1 MAEKKPSADIADL
14 LQEDR
19 SFPPSKE
26 FRANTNI
33 NDEGLYARAE
43 KDPEAFWPSF
53 ASELES
59 FTPWTNVLEWKPPH
73 AKWFLG
79 GTINA
84 SVNCVDRHVRGARRN
99 KAALI
104 WEGEPGDRRT
114 LTYFDLFRQVSAFAN
129 VLKSLGIK
137 KGDRVALYLPL
148 IPELAIAMLACA
160 RIGAVHSVVF
170 GGFSAESLRD
180 RINDQQAR
188 LLITADGG
196 YRRGQTVP
204 LKQGADEAIADAPS
218 IENVIVVQRGGG
230 PMGSAGSMPAHMKE
244 GRDHWYHRLMEDA
257 SITCEPEPMDA
268 EDMLYIL
275 YTSGT
280 TGKPKG
286 IVHTTGGYLVGT
298 YATTK
303 LVFDL
308 RDEDVYWCTAD
319 IGWVT
324 GHSYVVY
331 GPLANGATV
340 VMYEGA
346 PDWPQKDRFWSLIE
360 RYGVTVFYTAPTA
373 IRAFMK
379 WGSEWPTRHDLS
391 SLRLLGTVGEP
402 INPEAWVW
410 YYHFIGGDRCPVV
423 DTWWQTETGAILIT
437 PLPGVTTL
445 KPGSATRPFPGIAAE
460 IRTDKGEKIEIGGGL
475 LALTRPWPSMLRGIY
490 GDPERYVRQYWSK
503 WGPGVY
509 VTGDGAKRDADG
521 CFWLLGRVDDVIN
534 VAGHRIGT
542 TEVESAL
549 VDHPSVAEAAV
560 VGRAHE
566 IKGQA
571 IAAFVTVKE
580 GTQATKQLAD
590 DLKEHVVKK
599 IGAIARPDD
608 ILFSADLPKTRSGK
622 IMRRL
627 LRDIAE
633 GKALGDTT
641 TLADPGVVAKLKAKY
656 EEELS

>member
-1 MAEKKPSADIADL
+1 MPDKRAEFDDL
-14 LQEDR
+14 LREDR
-19 SFPPSKE
+19 VFPPSDQ
-26 FRANTNI
+26 FRAHAVVR
-33 NDEGLYARAE
+33 DESVYA
-43 KDPEAFWPSF
+43 EADRDSEGHW
-53 ASELES
+53 ARLAGELEWS
-59 FTPWTNVLEWKPPH
+59 RPWQQVLEWQPPH

-79 GTINA
+79 GQLNA
-84 SVNCVDRHVRGARRN
+84 CVNCVDRHARGPRRN
-99 KAALI
+99 KAAII

-114 LTYFDLFRQVSAFAN
+114 LTYFDLQREVSKFAN
-129 VLKSLGIK
+129 VLRSLGAK
-137 KGDRVALYLPL
+137 KGDRVALYMPL
-148 IPELAIAMLACA
+148 VPELAIAMLACA

-180 RINDQQAR
+180 RINDAQAK
-188 LLITADGG
+188 LLVTADGG
-196 YRRGQTVP
+196 FRRGQIVQ
-204 LKQGADEAIADAPS
+204 LKQVADEAVAGTPS
-218 IENVIVVQRGGG
+218 IEHVVVFKRGGDT
-230 PMGSAGSMPAHMKE
+230 PIPVAMKE
-244 GRDHWYHRLMEDA
+244 GRDHWYHELMARASSRCDA
-257 SITCEPEPMDA
+257 EAMDA

-286 IVHTTGGYLVGT
+286 IIHTTGGYMVGT

-303 LVFDL
+303 MVFDL
-308 RDEDVYWCTAD
+308 KEDDVFWCTAD
-319 IGWVT
+319 LGWVT

-346 PDWPQKDRFWSLIE
+346 PDWPEKDRFWSLIE
-360 RYGVTVFYTAPTA
+360 HYGVTVFYTAPTA
-373 IRAFMK
+373 IRAFMR
-379 WGSEWPTRHDLS
+379 WGTEWPKRRDLS
-391 SLRLLGTVGEP
+391 SLRLLGSVGEP

-410 YYHFIGGDRCPVV
+410 YQQVIGNDRCPVV
-423 DTWWQTETGAILIT
+423 DTWWQTETGAIMIT
-437 PLPGVTTL
+437 PLPGVTKT
-445 KPGSATRPFPGIAAE
+445 KPGSATRPFPGISAE
-460 IRTDKGEKIEIGGGL
+460 IRNERGDTVDVGGGL
-475 LALTRPWPSMLRGIY
+475 LAITKPWPSMLRGIY
-490 GDPERYVRQYWSK
+490 GDPERYVRQYWNK
-503 WGPGVY
+503 WGSGVY

-521 CFWLLGRVDDVIN
+521 YFWLLGRVDDVIN

-542 TEVESAL
+542 MEVESAL

-571 IAAFVTVKE
+571 IAAFVTLKE
-580 GTQATKQLAD
+580 GAGQRTGSKELID
-590 DLKEHVVKK
+590 NLKEHVVKK

-608 ILFSADLPKTRSGK
+608 ILFAGDLPKTRSGK

-641 TLADPGVVAKLKAKY
+641 TLADPAVVARLKANY
-656 EEELS
+656 EEEYG